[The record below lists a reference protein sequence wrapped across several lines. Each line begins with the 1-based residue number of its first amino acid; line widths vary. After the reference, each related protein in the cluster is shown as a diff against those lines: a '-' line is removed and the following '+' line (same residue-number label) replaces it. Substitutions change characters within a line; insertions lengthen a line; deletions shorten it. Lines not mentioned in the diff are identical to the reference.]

1 MYTKVFHSLKELN
14 LYSKLIG
21 LILMMLSI
29 VMVENVYLVFV
40 MIGISILISLLLRN
54 FESLYLSIILI
65 VVSMFY
71 YLHPFLL
78 IIVKLIMLY
87 VFYLIVKDMTNNKE
101 KMYLMDRLFYK
112 NRHKQSMEMYL
123 NTCYRNKCF
132 NDNLSVFDNINKYTR
147 RKYSNYIVKQAQ
159 IKSNYDLQDISYRNK
174 LSFYKFYNKK
184 TTILNMKWNRLD
196 NTFLIST
203 ILIFI
208 LVLMYR

>member
-112 NRHKQSMEMYL
+112 SRHKQSMEMYL